1 MARRAAKGQPR
12 KLSPDDARVHRA
24 IDREHAISLQYLQST
39 GRPAPINHFP
49 AIRRLLESC
58 DEAAR
63 RGYKFSAKRFR
74 YAERSFPVELSNLG
88 RVILRH
94 PVTGERIGS
103 TSWFG
108 AW

>member
-1 MARRAAKGQPR
+1 MAHRTAACRPR
-12 KLSPDDARVHRA
+12 KLSPEDARVHRA
-24 IDREHAISLQYLQST
+24 IDREHALSLQYLRRT
-39 GRPAPINHFP
+39 GLPAPIDHFP

-58 DEAAR
+58 HEAAR

-94 PVTGERIGS
+94 PATGERIGS

-108 AW
+108 TW